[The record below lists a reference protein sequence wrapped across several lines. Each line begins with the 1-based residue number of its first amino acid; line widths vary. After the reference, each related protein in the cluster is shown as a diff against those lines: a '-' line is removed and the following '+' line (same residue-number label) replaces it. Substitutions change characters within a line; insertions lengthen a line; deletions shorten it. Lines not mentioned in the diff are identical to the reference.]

1 MRTLVD
7 FVLGGVARQ
16 SRPTQDAADEEAE
29 GCTSP
34 NASNSRLRN
43 GGSVASNQTGAMTI
57 EPHSTPGWMQQSH
70 TSWRTGGWKTGGPRL
85 AGWLRCRWEEQTSE
99 LQSLMRISSAD
110 VCLKKKK
117 ARIQDPNA
125 KTRCRI
131 IKTN

>member
-43 GGSVASNQTGAMTI
+43 GWSVASNQTGAMTI
-57 EPHSTPGWMQQSH
+57 EPHSTPGWMHPSH
-70 TSWRTGGWKTGGPRL
+70 TSWLTGGWNTVGPRL
-85 AGWLRCRWEEQTSE
+85 AGWLRCGRCPPPVIYRCAVNCGYGSRWIARASG
-99 LQSLMRISSAD
+99 RD
-110 VCLKKKK
+110 RVCTEGV
-117 ARIQDPNA
+117 I
-125 KTRCRI
+125 
-131 IKTN
+131 